1 MIVFATDD
9 ERDDDELT
17 VEAIS
22 LKQNVP
28 FFKEFKERFHS
39 IISSSKETETK
50 TETNEASINMTL

>member
-17 VEAIS
+17 VEAKS

-28 FFKEFKERFHS
+28 FLR
-39 IISSSKETETK
+39 SSKK
-50 TETNEASINMTL
+50 GFILLFHPQRRLKQKLRLMKHQLI